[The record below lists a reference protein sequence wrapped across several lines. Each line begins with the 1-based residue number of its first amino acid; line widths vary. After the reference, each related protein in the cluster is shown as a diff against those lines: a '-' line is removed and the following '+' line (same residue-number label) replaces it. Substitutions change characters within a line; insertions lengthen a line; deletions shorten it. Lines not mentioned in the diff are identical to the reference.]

1 MGKMRTA
8 QNSMIN
14 TIKIVLAAVAVF
26 GLVSS
31 QSFAAD
37 VTSLNELR
45 EQATQATQATQ
56 AATVAP
62 TSASETKSAVGSTVP
77 SNEKSDGYISSITK
91 LTGGDSRNA
100 GDSNITDISNVSR
113 LDKVNANTKE
123 AENTLTKIAGTFLK
137 WLGLILSI
145 GLGISLGIDTLYI
158 SVPFMRGILSGGKQG
173 AMPSDMAG
181 SGRYNMQNLG
191 QDGINSPFNS
201 GARQMES
208 SNSGYSG
215 IVKNLVSD
223 EALSAVT
230 AAKGGE
236 KPMTVFIKRRL
247 TTFIMAP
254 VIFTLAITGV
264 LTRLG
269 FAIGWA
275 LTNMID
281 KINF

>member
-45 EQATQATQATQ
+45 EQATQATQA
-56 AATVAP
+56 ATVAP
-62 TSASETKSAVGSTVP
+62 TSASETKSDVGSTVP

-181 SGRYNMQNLG
+181 SGRYNMQNMG
-191 QDGINSPFNS
+191 QDGINSSFGY
-201 GARQMES
+201 GAQKMES